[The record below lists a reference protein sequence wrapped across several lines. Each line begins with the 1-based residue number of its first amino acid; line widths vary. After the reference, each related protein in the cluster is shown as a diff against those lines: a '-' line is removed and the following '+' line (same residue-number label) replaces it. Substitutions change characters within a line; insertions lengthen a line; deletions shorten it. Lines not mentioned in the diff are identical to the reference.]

1 MHRLQQADEAGG
13 VTATSHA
20 AETTVRA
27 ALAAH
32 AVTRPIATVPLESVM
47 GGLSNQAWRARAP
60 GLDCFVRL
68 GGANAA
74 DLGVD
79 RQSECRLLALTADA
93 GLSPPVIVCDPG
105 RELLVTQFVA
115 GRPWRRQDVH
125 EPHNLRRLGGM
136 LRRLHGLTVPTGLA
150 KVSFERQARRLEA
163 KLEPREVAERGVR
176 EVADRAFDALAAGP
190 PRLAPCHHD
199 LHHLNVLDDGE
210 RLWLVDWEYGG
221 CGDPLLDLASFA
233 CQHESTPGERDALLA
248 ACGWDDR
255 RTRALLDAACTA
267 FDYVQWLW
275 YQSWVARG
283 PELAGEY
290 AARAAAI
297 YSRLLAVR

>member
-1 MHRLQQADEAGG
+1 MPRLRWIDEARL
-13 VTATSHA
+13 VIAVPDS
-20 AETTVRA
+20 AEAIAQA

-32 AVTRPIATVPLESVM
+32 AVTRPIATVPLEPVS
-47 GGLSNQAWRARAP
+47 GGLSNRAWRAQAP

-93 GLSPPVIVCDPG
+93 GLSPPIVVCDPD
-105 RELLVTQFVA
+105 RDLLVTRFVA
-115 GRPWRRQDVH
+115 GGPWRRQDVH
-125 EPHNLRRLGGM
+125 EPHNLRLLGGM
-136 LRRLHGLTVPTGLA
+136 LRRLHALPVPAGVA
-150 KVSFERQARRLEA
+150 EVSFERQARRLEA
-163 KLEPREVAERGVR
+163 QLEPRG
-176 EVADRAFDALAAGP
+176 VADRSVREIADLAFEALAAGP
-190 PRLAPCHHD
+190 PRLAPCHND

-221 CGDPLLDLASFA
+221 CGDPLFDLASFA
-233 CQHESTPGERDALLA
+233 CQHESTPSERNALLA

-275 YQSWVARG
+275 YRLWVARG
-283 PELAGEY
+283 PEAAGEY

-297 YSRLLAVR
+297 HSRLLAVR

>member
-1 MHRLQQADEAGG
+1 MRRLRVIDGAHDVIVAPDSAEA
-13 VTATSHA
+13 
-20 AETTVRA
+20 TVRA

-32 AVTRPIATVPLESVM
+32 SITRPLATVPLVPVS
-47 GGLSNQAWRARAP
+47 GGLSNQAWRAQAP

-79 RQSECRLLALTADA
+79 RHSECRLLRLTADA

-105 RELLVTQFVA
+105 RDLLVTGFVRGGA
-115 GRPWRRQDVH
+115 WRRQDVH

-136 LRRLHGLTVPTGLA
+136 LRRLHELPVPAGLA
-150 KVSFERQARRLEA
+150 QVSFERQARRLEA
-163 KLEPREVAERGVR
+163 QLEPRGVADRGVC
-176 EVADRAFDALAAGP
+176 EIADRAFETLAAGP
-190 PRLAPCHHD
+190 PRLAPCHND
-199 LHHLNVLDDGE
+199 LHHLNLLDDGE

-221 CGDPLLDLASFA
+221 CGDPLFDLASFA
-233 CQHESTPGERDALLA
+233 CQHESTPGERDALLT
-248 ACGWDDR
+248 ACGWNDGR
-255 RTRALLDAACTA
+255 ARALLDAACTA

-275 YQSWVARG
+275 YRLWVARG
-283 PELAGEY
+283 PDAAGEY

-297 YSRLLAVR
+297 HSRLLAVR